1 MIDDVAWGQNL
12 RLFHCV
18 QRDISRPWTDNL
30 GMTWIIALAFLA
42 IIASLVVA
50 LIIMMRPSAATPPT
64 DEHGNPIN
72 GADKPKGNM
81 ARALAFRVGFSV
93 LLFIFVLISYWMDW
107 IQPTGITN
115 GQ

>member
-1 MIDDVAWGQNL
+1 LHGGKIRGYFIASSATSATCGPIIE
-12 RLFHCV
+12 C
-18 QRDISRPWTDNL
+18 
-30 GMTWIIALAFLA
+30 MTWIIALAFLA

-72 GADKPKGNM
+72 GTDKPKGNM

-93 LLFIFVLISYWMDW
+93 LLFIFVLISYWMGW
-107 IQPTGITN
+107 IQPTGIAN